1 MNRLFTRRTKDRQQ
15 AIIGVSNLI
24 QNSNIAKLRMTGGA
38 KSQLKQD
45 LLPFVFN
52 LINNNTLRVL
62 DISSHAV
69 GDGKCSKNKRVL

>member
-38 KSQLKQD
+38 KSQLKQ
-45 LLPFVFN
+45 V
-52 LINNNTLRVL
+52 R
-62 DISSHAV
+62 
-69 GDGKCSKNKRVL
+69 GGR